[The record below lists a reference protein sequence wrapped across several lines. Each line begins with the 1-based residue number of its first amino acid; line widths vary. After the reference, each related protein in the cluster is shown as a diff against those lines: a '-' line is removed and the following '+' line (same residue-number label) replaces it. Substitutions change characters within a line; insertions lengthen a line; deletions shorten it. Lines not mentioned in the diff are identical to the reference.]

1 LSSIWFYVIV
11 ISNMTTYILKRL
23 LLFIPTLLGV
33 TIVTFFLMKAVPGD
47 PAAGM
52 VGERAPK
59 EVVEKI
65 KKDLGEDRPVFI
77 QYLGYLGLILKGE
90 LGRSYYTDR
99 KISEDIAEKLPN
111 TFKLALAA
119 TILATF
125 FGISLGVISAAFR
138 NNFIG
143 KTASL
148 IALWGIS
155 LPVFW
160 VGLVLM
166 LLFALILHWL
176 PPSGTGTSLIYL
188 VLPASTLGIHSAAYI
203 SRITRSSMLEVLSK
217 PYIETARAKGLN
229 EFKVIM
235 KHALRNALIP
245 IVTLIGIDFGS
256 YLNGSVLT
264 ETIFGWDGMGRYAL
278 DGIMKRDY
286 PVVMG
291 TVLVGAVV
299 FVAIN
304 LLVDISYSY
313 LDPRIRTEGKG

>member
-1 LSSIWFYVIV
+1 
-11 ISNMTTYILKRL
+11 MTTYILKRL

-65 KKDLGEDRPVFI
+65 KRDLGEDRPILI
-77 QYLGYLGLILKGE
+77 QYIGYVGLILKGE
-90 LGRSYYTDR
+90 LGRSYYTNR
-99 KISEDIAEKLPN
+99 AIAEDIAEKLPN

-119 TILATF
+119 TLFATIA
-125 FGISLGVISAAFR
+125 GIVLGVISAVFR
-138 NNFIG
+138 DSFLG
-143 KTASL
+143 KAASL

-155 LPVFW
+155 FPVFW
-160 VGLVLM
+160 VGLILM
-166 LLFALILHWL
+166 LIFALTLHWL

-188 VLPASTLGIHSAAYI
+188 ILPASTLGIHSAAYI

-286 PVVMG
+286 PVIMG

>member
-1 LSSIWFYVIV
+1 MSSIWFYVIV